1 MITAAVMRAR
11 CVFCPRRF
19 GVCEICFGDLLL
31 LLFFIFFNLYFI
43 SEQAA
48 LILKSQPLLTS

>member
-31 LLFFIFFNLYFI
+31 LLLFFFNLYFI

>member
-1 MITAAVMRAR
+1 MFFVLDVS
-11 CVFCPRRF
+11 VFVKSALVIYYYYYF
-19 GVCEICFGDLLL
+19 
-31 LLFFIFFNLYFI
+31 FFNLYFI

>member
-11 CVFCPRRF
+11 CVFVLDVSVF
-19 GVCEICFGDLLL
+19 VKSALVIIFFI
-31 LLFFIFFNLYFI
+31 LFFFYLYFI